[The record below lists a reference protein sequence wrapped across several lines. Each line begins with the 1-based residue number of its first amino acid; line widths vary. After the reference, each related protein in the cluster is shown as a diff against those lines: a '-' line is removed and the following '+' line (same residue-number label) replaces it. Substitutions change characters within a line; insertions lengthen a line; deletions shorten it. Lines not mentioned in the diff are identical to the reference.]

1 MEAEGYD
8 SPAPTHIVL
17 RLLSCSYRRS
27 LAVRGRLSVKF
38 FDIVNQAIAL
48 LQNAERISH
57 RALKREF
64 DLTQET
70 VWRLL
75 SKGLKYGTI

>member
-1 MEAEGYD
+1 MTAPRRHTL
-8 SPAPTHIVL
+8 SSACFPALIVAV
-17 RLLSCSYRRS
+17 
-27 LAVRGRLSVKF
+27 AVRGRLSVKF